1 LTVFTCNC
9 TELFFFNRKNMRSS
23 WIFIIHV
30 LCLNGHQCA
39 PMKQDEVNL
48 RDNLKQL
55 SEVGEKYVD
64 EEVKKAL
71 IGIKQMKIMME
82 RNEDK
87 HIDLMKTLKKS
98 SEEKQQALRLMDE
111 VKARLEE
118 EERQC
123 QVSLK
128 NLWDECESCL
138 ESTCM
143 RYYTTC
149 KCGVSTFKKKV
160 EDFLRKIPPLIF
172 TFHEDQG
179 RDIQSNEKPE
189 KEDTQLVKMED
200 LFSQLLSD
208 VGSIF
213 DRSFI
218 FFKHMQKEFDQSF
231 QTYFM
236 SDLDLS
242 ESPSMPALPEVTTR
256 IDSSQRSWGMPGFLQ
271 VVFDFSRTVFEGVSE
286 VITDVF
292 DEYRDY
298 RRDVPEQTKG
308 KYPDRSGMFSKIVSG
323 RQRLQCRELR
333 ENSSGCPQFHE
344 RCQKCQDNLL
354 HDCPNVPEL
363 HIKFDEAFKLVNL
376 SGEQYEQILQ
386 VVRHHTEDTSY
397 LLNKMK
403 ERFGWVSELSNMT
416 IGPENIFNI
425 VKVVPGD
432 PSSKNETVVDVN
444 ILTSPTFTIKVPP
457 NLDPKSPEFIEYT
470 AGKALQL
477 YKQNF

>member
-1 LTVFTCNC
+1 MKSTWL
-9 TELFFFNRKNMRSS
+9 
-23 WIFIIHV
+23 FIIY
-30 LCLNGHQCA
+30 LLWLNGHQCA
-39 PMKQDEVNL
+39 PTRQEEMNL
-48 RDNLKQL
+48 RENLKTL

-71 IGIKQMKIMME
+71 IGIKHMKIMME

-98 SEEKQQALRLMDE
+98 SEEKQEALRLMDE
-111 VKARLEE
+111 VKERLEE

-123 QVSLK
+123 RVSLK

-143 RYYTTC
+143 RFYTTC
-149 KCGVSTFKKKV
+149 RHSLSTFRSKV

-172 TFHEDQG
+172 PFHEDQG
-179 RDIQSNEKPE
+179 KDIQINEKPE

-208 VGSIF
+208 MGSMF
-213 DRSFI
+213 DRSFT
-218 FFKHMQKEFDQSF
+218 FFKQMQKEFDQSF

-242 ESPSMPALPEVTTR
+242 ESPSMPALPEATTR
-256 IDSSQRSWGMPGFLQ
+256 NDGLQKDWGIPAFLQ
-271 VVFDFSRTVFEGVSE
+271 TVFDFSKTVFEGVSE
-286 VITDVF
+286 VITEVF
-292 DEYRDY
+292 DEYKDN
-298 RRDVPEQTKG
+298 RRDLPEQAKG
-308 KYPDRSGMFSKIVSG
+308 SDRGGMFSKIVSG
-323 RQRLQCRELR
+323 RQRTLCKELR
-333 ENSSGCPQFHE
+333 ENSSGCTQFHE

-363 HIKFDEAFKLVNL
+363 HMKFDEAFKLVNL

-386 VVRHHTEDTSY
+386 MVQHHTEDTSY

-432 PSSKNETVVDVN
+432 ASGTNETVVDVN

-457 NLDPKSPEFIEYT
+457 HLDPKSAEFIEYI

>member
-1 LTVFTCNC
+1 MV
-9 TELFFFNRKNMRSS
+9 
-23 WIFIIHV
+23 
-30 LCLNGHQCA
+30 
-39 PMKQDEVNL
+39 
-48 RDNLKQL
+48 L

-82 RNEDK
+82 KNEDK
-87 HIDLMKTLKKS
+87 HEDLMKTLKKS
-98 SEEKQQALRLMDE
+98 SEEKQEALRIMDE
-111 VKARLEE
+111 VKERLEE

-143 RYYTTC
+143 RFSTTC
-149 KCGVSTFKKKV
+149 RHSVSTFRSKV
-160 EDFLRKIPPLIF
+160 EDFLRKIPTLIF

-179 RDIQSNEKPE
+179 KDIQVNEKPE

-200 LFSQLLSD
+200 LFSQLLLD
-208 VGSIF
+208 MGSIF
-213 DRSFI
+213 DKSFF

-231 QTYFM
+231 QAYFM
-236 SDLDLS
+236 SDLDLN
-242 ESPSMPALPEVTTR
+242 ESPSMPALPDDTTR
-256 IDSSQRSWGMPGFLQ
+256 SDGLQKDWGIPGFLQ
-271 VVFDFSRTVFEGVSE
+271 TVFDFSKTVFEGVSE
-286 VITDVF
+286 VITEVF
-292 DEYRDY
+292 DEYKDN
-298 RRDVPEQTKG
+298 RRDLTEQAKG
-308 KYPDRSGMFSKIVSG
+308 KCWKTKLNCMVSDIKPLRIKYCNFTLDSDRSGMFSKIVSG
-323 RQRLQCRELR
+323 RQRTLCKELR
-333 ENSSGCPQFHE
+333 ENSSGCTQFHE

-386 VVRHHTEDTSY
+386 MVQRHTEDTSY
-397 LLNKMK
+397 LLSKMK

-432 PSSKNETVVDVN
+432 PSGANETVVDVN

-457 NLDPKSPEFIEYT
+457 NLDPQSAEFIEYI